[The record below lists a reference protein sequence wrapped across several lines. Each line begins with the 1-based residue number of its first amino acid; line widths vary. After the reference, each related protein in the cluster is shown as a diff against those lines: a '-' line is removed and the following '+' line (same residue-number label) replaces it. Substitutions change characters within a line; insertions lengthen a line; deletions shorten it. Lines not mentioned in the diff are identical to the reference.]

1 MLQCPRESSH
11 SPATEDRQQPGIVRS
26 LISSHCILFIK
37 VVAVQNEDLNDK
49 IPKERQTIT
58 DLLNS
63 DLLSLGV

>member
-11 SPATEDRQQPGIVRS
+11 SPATEDRQQPGIDRS
-26 LISSHCILFIK
+26 LISSHCIRTIK

-49 IPKERQTIT
+49 IPKERETIT